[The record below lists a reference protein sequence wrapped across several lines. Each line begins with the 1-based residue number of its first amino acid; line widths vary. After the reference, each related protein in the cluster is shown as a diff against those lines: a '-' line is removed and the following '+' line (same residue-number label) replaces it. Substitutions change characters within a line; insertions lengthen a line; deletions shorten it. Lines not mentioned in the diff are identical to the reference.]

1 MHEPSVKT
9 TNEKINS
16 RLYPN
21 RSDNHPAAGRIVAIE
36 SIYPVNI
43 HSALFIE
50 APSVPMITGNPVF
63 TTVESST
70 AIKVVSITLNNT
82 SHL

>member
-1 MHEPSVKT
+1 MNEPTVKT
-9 TNEKINS
+9 TNEKTKM
-16 RLYPN
+16 RLYPK
-21 RSDNHPAAGRIVAIE
+21 RSDNHPAAGSIVAME
-36 SIYPVNI
+36 SIYPVRI

-50 APSVPMITGNPVF
+50 APSVPIITGSPVL

-70 AIKVVSITLNNT
+70 AIKVVSITLSNT